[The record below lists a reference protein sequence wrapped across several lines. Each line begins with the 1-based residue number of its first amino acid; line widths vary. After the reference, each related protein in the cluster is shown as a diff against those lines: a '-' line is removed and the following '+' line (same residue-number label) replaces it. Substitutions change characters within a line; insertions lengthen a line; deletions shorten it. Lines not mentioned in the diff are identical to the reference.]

1 MRRYTILLFPL
12 MLTLLWG
19 QRPTEGDDGGGGEV
33 DERDLPE
40 RIHLNVEKSVFDP
53 ELVQRVR
60 KEKASRERAYIMR
73 QLSGAHIERPKTF
86 QVSLEKSRFAP
97 IKRIMEQISGEGPVQ
112 SVQTTTSRRL
122 AITQQKDKKE
132 DQAPALLKD

>member
-1 MRRYTILLFPL
+1 MRRYIILLFPL
-12 MLTLLWG
+12 MLTLIWG
-19 QRPTEGDDGGGGEV
+19 QRPTEGDDDGGEV

-53 ELVQRVR
+53 ELIQRVR
-60 KEKASRERAYIMR
+60 SEKASREKAYIKR

-86 QVSLEKSRFAP
+86 QVSLTKSKFAP
-97 IKRIMEQISGEGPVQ
+97 IKRIMEQIRGESSIQ
-112 SVQTTTSRRL
+112 SVETGSRRL

-132 DQAPALLKD
+132 DQAPTLLKD

>member
-12 MLTLLWG
+12 MLTLMWG
-19 QRPTEGDDGGGGEV
+19 QRPTEGDGGEV

-40 RIHLNVEKSVFDP
+40 RIHLNVEQSVFDP

-60 KEKASRERAYIMR
+60 RDRASRERAYIMR

-97 IKRIMEQISGEGPVQ
+97 IKRIMEQIRGESPVQ
-112 SVQTTTSRRL
+112 SVQTTTPRRL

-132 DQAPALLKD
+132 DQVPSLLKD

>member
-1 MRRYTILLFPL
+1 MRRYIILLFPL
-12 MLTLLWG
+12 MLTLIWG
-19 QRPTEGDDGGGGEV
+19 QRPTEGDDGGGEV

-40 RIHLNVEKSVFDP
+40 RIHLNVEKPVFDP
-53 ELVQRVR
+53 DLVQRVR
-60 KEKASRERAYIMR
+60 SEKASRERAYIMR

-97 IKRIMEQISGEGPVQ
+97 IKRIMEQIRGEGPAQ

>member
-1 MRRYTILLFPL
+1 MRRYIILLFPL
-12 MLTLLWG
+12 MLTLIWG
-19 QRPTEGDDGGGGEV
+19 QRPTEGDDGGGEV

-53 ELVQRVR
+53 DLVQRVR
-60 KEKASRERAYIMR
+60 KEKASREKAYIKK

-97 IKRIMEQISGEGPVQ
+97 IKRIMEQIRGESPVASIEKNTLEPLRMKADPLKGRQ
-112 SVQTTTSRRL
+112 PTD
-122 AITQQKDKKE
+122 QKRD
-132 DQAPALLKD
+132 

>member
-1 MRRYTILLFPL
+1 MRRYIILLFPL
-12 MLTLLWG
+12 MFTLVWG
-19 QRPTEGDDGGGGEV
+19 QRPTEGDDGGGEV

-86 QVSLEKSRFAP
+86 QVSLTKSRFAP
-97 IKRIMEQISGEGPVQ
+97 IKRIMEQIRGEGPVQ

>member
-1 MRRYTILLFPL
+1 
-12 MLTLLWG
+12 MLTLVWG
-19 QRPTEGDDGGGGEV
+19 QRPTEGDDGGGEV

-40 RIHLNVEKSVFDP
+40 RIHLNVEKPVFDP
-53 ELVQRVR
+53 DLVQRVR
-60 KEKASRERAYIMR
+60 KEKASREKAYIIR

-97 IKRIMEQISGEGPVQ
+97 IKKIMEQVRGESSVQ
-112 SVQTTTSRRL
+112 SMETGSKRL

-132 DQAPALLKD
+132 DQAPPLLKD

>member
-1 MRRYTILLFPL
+1 MRRYIILLFPL
-12 MLTLLWG
+12 MLTLIWG
-19 QRPTEGDDGGGGEV
+19 QRPTEGDDGGGEV

-53 ELVQRVR
+53 DLVQRVR
-60 KEKASRERAYIMR
+60 KEKASREKAYIKK

-97 IKRIMEQISGEGPVQ
+97 IKRIMEQVRGESSSA
-112 SVQTTTSRRL
+112 SVEKNTLEPLRMKADPLKGRQPTD
-122 AITQQKDKKE
+122 QKRD
-132 DQAPALLKD
+132 

>member
-19 QRPTEGDDGGGGEV
+19 QRPTEGDDGGGEV

-40 RIHLNVEKSVFDP
+40 RIHLNVEKPVFDP

-97 IKRIMEQISGEGPVQ
+97 IKRIMEQIRGEGPAQ

>member
-12 MLTLLWG
+12 IFTLLWG
-19 QRPTEGDDGGGGEV
+19 QRPTEGDDGGGEV

-40 RIHLNVEKSVFDP
+40 RTHLNVERSVFDP

-97 IKRIMEQISGEGPVQ
+97 IKRIMEQIRGEGPVQ
-112 SVQTTTSRRL
+112 SVGTGPRRL

>member
-19 QRPTEGDDGGGGEV
+19 QRPTEGDDDGGEV

-86 QVSLEKSRFAP
+86 QVSLTKSRFAP
-97 IKRIMEQISGEGPVQ
+97 IKRIMEQIRGEGPAQ
-112 SVQTTTSRRL
+112 SVQTTTPRRL

>member
-1 MRRYTILLFPL
+1 MRRYIILLFPL
-12 MLTLLWG
+12 MLTLVWG
-19 QRPTEGDDGGGGEV
+19 QRPTEGDDGGGEV

-40 RIHLNVEKSVFDP
+40 RIHLNVEKPVFDP

-97 IKRIMEQISGEGPVQ
+97 IKRIMEQIRGEGPAQ

>member
-19 QRPTEGDDGGGGEV
+19 QRPTEGDDDGGEV

-40 RIHLNVEKSVFDP
+40 RIHLNVEKPVFDP

-60 KEKASRERAYIMR
+60 KEKASREKAYIMR

-112 SVQTTTSRRL
+112 SVETGSRRL

>member
-19 QRPTEGDDGGGGEV
+19 QRPTEGDDGGGEV

-40 RIHLNVEKSVFDP
+40 RIHLNVEKPVFDP

-97 IKRIMEQISGEGPVQ
+97 IKRIMEQIRGEGPVA
-112 SVQTTTSRRL
+112 SVKKNTLEPLRMKADPLKGRQPTD
-122 AITQQKDKKE
+122 QKRD
-132 DQAPALLKD
+132 